1 MAEKKHILILAS
13 WYPNPNQIANGNFIR
28 QIAMQTALN
37 YKVTVLHF
45 NQQTDNTVKDLQI
58 KDGENGLQEWLFFQ
72 KPKNKFFQFFSFFWN
87 AYFLFKKIY
96 KQRGKIHYMHVQVV
110 WPMGLLAWF
119 YKHVFGVSYFIT
131 EHWTG
136 YLKQDYQLSP
146 KIYMFSRWVFR
157 HASKIFTVSEAL
169 GNSLSAT
176 NLCTRKPEVW
186 QNIVKPSIS
195 PIEALSVPEN
205 IRFLHVSNFRQEQ
218 KNYVGILEAFSIF
231 VKQNPNAQLHLVGYM
246 NESKKKEIESFV
258 LKLGIENANIVWT
271 DFCETEQIREYI
283 RGSTAVISFSNFET
297 FALTCAEA
305 AIEGTPC
312 IYTPCGGPEEYL
324 QSSMGIQVPT
334 GEVNSLAKAME
345 SIAHKPQL
353 FHRQTIRKQAEEI
366 FDLENWNKQAKNT
379 YK

>member
-1 MAEKKHILILAS
+1 MAEQKHVLILAS
-13 WYPNPNQIANGNFIR
+13 WYPNPNQVANGNFIR

-45 NQQTDNTVKDLQI
+45 NHETDQTPKGIQI
-58 KDGENGLQEWLFFQ
+58 KEVENGMQEWIYFQ
-72 KPKNKFFQFFSFFWN
+72 KAKNKTIQFFSFFWS

-169 GNSLSAT
+169 GNALSAT

-186 QNIVKPSIS
+186 YNIVKPSIA
-195 PIEALSVPEN
+195 PIEALRVPEN
-205 IRFLHVSNFRQEQ
+205 ISFLHVSNFRQEQ
-218 KNYVGILEAFSIF
+218 KNHIGILEAFSIF
-231 VKQNPNAQLHLVGYM
+231 VKQNPEAKLHLIGYI
-246 NESKKKEIESFV
+246 NEAKKNEIESLV
-258 LKLGIENANIVWT
+258 KKLGIENANLLWT
-271 DFCETEQIREYI
+271 DFCEADQIREYM

-305 AIEGTPC
+305 AIEGTPS
-312 IYTPCGGPEEYL
+312 IYTACGGPEEYL
-324 QSSMGIQVPT
+324 KSDMGVQVPR
-334 GEVNSLAKAME
+334 GDIISLVKAME
-345 SIAHKPQL
+345 SIVQNPQL
-353 FHRQTIRKQAEEI
+353 FHRQTIRKQAEQI
-366 FDLENWNKQAKNT
+366 FDLENWNKQAKNI